1 MFFTCYIF
9 KCFLN
14 DCYFLQKKIKTK
26 LIGSIITIFKTEL
39 VGYTNMHTVLRRFK
53 YIHPS
58 FNVCVF
64 RAPFIE
70 TSS

>member
-1 MFFTCYIF
+1 MTAISCKI
-9 KCFLN
+9 K
-14 DCYFLQKKIKTK
+14 KKIKTK

-39 VGYTNMHTVLRRFK
+39 VGFTYMHTIFRRFK

-64 RAPFIE
+64 RAPCIE